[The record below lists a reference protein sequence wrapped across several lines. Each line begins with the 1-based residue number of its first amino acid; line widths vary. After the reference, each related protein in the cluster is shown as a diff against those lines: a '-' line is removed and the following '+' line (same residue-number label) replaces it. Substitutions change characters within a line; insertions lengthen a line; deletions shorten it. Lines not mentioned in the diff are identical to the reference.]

1 MEGCNSNVSKIKNK
15 KQKTKKEAT
24 KFLFIAFSS
33 FLNKT
38 KACCSSRPVW
48 LGLILK
54 IWSAQIEPGLDLVR
68 PGRSHMWHTLSHPR
82 NIPHSNHV
90 LVHHYVRWHFS
101 HHNILKR
108 LKYLIKLCRSYFNS

>member
-38 KACCSSRPVW
+38 KACSSRPRW

-54 IWSAQIEPGLDLVR
+54 IWSAQIEPGLDFVR

-90 LVHHYVRWHFS
+90 LVHHYFRWHFS
-101 HHNILKR
+101 HHNFLKR
-108 LKYLIKLCRSYFNS
+108 LKYLIKLYKSYFNS